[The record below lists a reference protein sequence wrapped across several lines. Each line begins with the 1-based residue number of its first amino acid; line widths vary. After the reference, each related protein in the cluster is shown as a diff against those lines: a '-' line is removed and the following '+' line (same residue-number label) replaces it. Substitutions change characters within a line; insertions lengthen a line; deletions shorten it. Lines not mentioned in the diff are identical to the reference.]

1 MPPRLDDRDK
11 RDTLAPMGTV
21 RLQSGRV
28 KPVWAGHPW
37 IYAQAIAEIEGA
49 PGAGDVVSVVDP
61 SGRFLGR
68 GFYSPKSAIPV
79 RIITRDPAETLNELA
94 IAKRIESA
102 QAFRRQLGL
111 PSTATNGYRLVHA
124 EGDSLP
130 GLIID
135 VFGDAVVVQLLTAG
149 MKRRDAAILAHIA
162 RITGAKTVIEAA
174 ASMKQSEGFETEW
187 QIVRGTDIN
196 ALQFTEREFEFDVPT
211 SLTQKTG
218 YYFDQRETRA
228 RVESLSKGRR
238 VLDAY
243 AYLGGMGLAA
253 ARGGAAS
260 VVSID
265 SSASAIAA
273 GSAIA
278 RHHGLDI
285 TYRREDVKRY
295 LPDLY
300 NQSER
305 FDLVVIDPPKLV
317 PTKRHRE
324 AGLKAYSKL
333 NQNAMRL
340 VESGGIFVSCSC
352 SGALSSDDLLGVV
365 AESAR
370 RVGRRADVFHIGGA
384 SPDHP
389 SPAAFRQGRYLKTVF
404 ARLTKDG

>member
-1 MPPRLDDRDK
+1 
-11 RDTLAPMGTV
+11 MGTV

-37 IYAQAIAEIEGA
+37 IYTQAIAEIEGA
-49 PGAGDVVSVVDP
+49 PGPGDVVSVVDP
-61 SGRFLGR
+61 GGRFLGR

-79 RIITRDPAETLNELA
+79 RIITRNPDETLDELA
-94 IAKRIESA
+94 IARRIERA
-102 QAFRRQLGL
+102 VAFRSQLGL
-111 PSTATNGYRLVHA
+111 PSATTSGYRLVHA

-135 VFGDAVVVQLLTAG
+135 VFGDSVVVQLLTAG
-149 MKRRDAAILAHIA
+149 MKRRDVSILAHIA

-174 ASMKQSEGFETEW
+174 ASMKHSEGFETEW
-187 QIVRGTDIN
+187 QIVRGADID
-196 ALQFTEREFEFDVPT
+196 ALRFTEREFEFNVPT

-218 YYFDQRETRA
+218 YYFDQRENRA
-228 RVESLSKGRR
+228 RVESLAKGRR

-260 VVSID
+260 VVSVD

-285 TYRREDVKRY
+285 SYRREDVKRL
-295 LPDLY
+295 LPDLF
-300 NQSER
+300 NQGER

-324 AGLKAYSKL
+324 AGLKAYSRL
-333 NQNAMRL
+333 NQNAMKL
-340 VESGGIFVSCSC
+340 VEDGGLFVSCSC

-370 RVGRRADVFHIGGA
+370 RSGRRADVFHVGGA

-404 ARLTKDG
+404 ARLTKEG